1 MTTDEIHIEGLAFE
15 GPHGWFD
22 HERRDGVRF
31 KLDCCLRVDLR
42 AAGASDNLGDT
53 VDYAA
58 VSEVLLGI
66 GRGPSCHLLERLVD
80 RMASE
85 VLARFGKVQA
95 VTLRLRK
102 LDAPLAGPAEAVAMR
117 VHRERAAP

>member
-1 MTTDEIHIEGLAFE
+1 MIPDEIHIEGLRFE

-42 AAGASDNLGDT
+42 PAGQSDKLHDT

-58 VSEVLLGI
+58 VSEVLLAI
-66 GRGPSCHLLERLVD
+66 GHGPSCHLLERLVD

-85 VLARFGKVQA
+85 VLAHFPKVQA
-95 VTLRLRK
+95 VTLKLRK
-102 LDAPLAGPAEAVAMR
+102 LEAPLAGPADAVALR
-117 VHRERAAP
+117 IHRERTP